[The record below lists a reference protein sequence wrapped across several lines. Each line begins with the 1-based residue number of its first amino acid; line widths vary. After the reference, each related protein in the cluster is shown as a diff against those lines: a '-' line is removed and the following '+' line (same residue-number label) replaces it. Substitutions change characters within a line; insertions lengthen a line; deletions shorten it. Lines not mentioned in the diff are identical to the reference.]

1 MKTWRA
7 LAAAAVLAGTARAED
22 WPRFR
27 GPSGQGISLE
37 KGLPLQWS
45 ATENVAWK
53 TPVPGEG
60 WSSPIV
66 CGDRVFL
73 TTAAEKG
80 AACRVLCVEKSGGKV
95 LWDVKVFDQETS
107 RKEARNSYATP
118 TPVADGRRIYAVFGG
133 GGIAALDFEGKV
145 AWVNRENRH
154 YSRHGLGASPLL
166 HGGLLIMPYDGS
178 NRVDVP
184 GQYPNNTPE
193 ERLGWQLPWDKSFVL
208 GIDKETGQ
216 ERWRTRRG
224 MSRIAHVTPLVLE
237 IDGKEQL
244 ISPAGDVVQGFD
256 PGNGRLL
263 WTVRSPG
270 EGVVPSP
277 AVGAG
282 LLFTASGFDGT
293 SLRAVKLGGAKDDAT
308 STHIAWE
315 HQKNVPAVPS
325 LLFSEPHLF
334 ALRDNGIA
342 SCMDARTGK
351 TVWQQRA
358 GKNFSASPVLAEGR
372 IYLLADSGE
381 TTIIEAAAE
390 FREIAR
396 NRIADG
402 EGPVQ
407 ASMAV
412 SGGRLLIRT
421 ARNLWCIGK

>member
-1 MKTWRA
+1 MKQTLV
-7 LAAAAVLAGTARAED
+7 LAALLALPAAAED

-27 GPSGQGISLE
+27 GPSGQGISAE
-37 KGLPLQWS
+37 KGLPLRWS
-45 ATENVAWK
+45 ATENVAWR
-53 TPVPGEG
+53 TPIPGEG

-66 CGDRVFL
+66 WGDRVFL
-73 TTAAEKG
+73 TTALEKG
-80 AACRVLCVEKSGGKV
+80 AACHVLCVSREDGKV
-95 LWDVKVFDQETS
+95 LWNVKVFDQVTS
-107 RKEARNSYATP
+107 RKEGRNSYATP
-118 TPVADGRRIYAVFGG
+118 TPVTDGRRVYAVFGS

-145 AWVNRENRH
+145 AWVNGGNRH

-166 HGGLLIMPYDGS
+166 HGELLIMPYDGS

-208 GIDKETGQ
+208 GLDKETGK
-216 ERWRTRRG
+216 ERWRAGRG

-244 ISPAGDVVQGFD
+244 VSPAGDVVQAFD
-256 PGNGRLL
+256 PATGARL

-277 AVGAG
+277 AAGAG

-315 HQKNVPAVPS
+315 HRQNVPAVPS
-325 LLFSEPHLF
+325 LLYSEPHLF
-334 ALRDNGIA
+334 AARDNGIV
-342 SCMDARTGK
+342 SCMDGRTGK
-351 TVWQQRA
+351 VVWQQRA

-372 IYLLADSGE
+372 IYLTGDSGE
-381 TTIIEAAAE
+381 TAVIEAAGE
-390 FREIAR
+390 FREVAR
-396 NRIADG
+396 NRLADG

-412 SGGRLLIRT
+412 SGGRLFFRT
-421 ARNLWCIGK
+421 ASALWCIGK